1 VLLVSGVLLAAVP
14 QLLVPPVIVG
24 GMLGLVVTGPA
35 GAYVN
40 YDGLPVLGGGVLIAV
55 VLSVVH
61 WSLRHDSTLP
71 PRPAQTPAE
80 LFVNHDDTPV
90 AR

>member
-1 VLLVSGVLLAAVP
+1 
-14 QLLVPPVIVG
+14 
-24 GMLGLVVTGPA
+24 MLGLVVTGPA

-40 YDGLPVLGGGVLIAV
+40 YDGLPVVGGGVLIAV

-61 WSLRHDSTLP
+61 WSLRADATP
-71 PRPAQTPAE
+71 VRRPARTPAE
-80 LFVNHDDTPV
+80 PLVNPDDTSV